1 MEYTKIFDNIILDNN
16 ITFLKNIKEVSNDDL
31 LNKEIYVKILDLEN
45 NKNDLSDVNQYESD
59 IFKRL
64 DNIEKLTFK
73 RPWNKLSK
81 EQKKIKLL
89 DFFKNHIIHNNK
101 NTDKIKKMI
110 LNDFDKNKLNSVK
123 KINYDI
129 FSAQI
134 VKIVNFEYNK
144 DTQEYSYCKK

>member
-31 LNKEIYVKILDLEN
+31 LNKEIYSKILDLEN
-45 NKNDLSDVNQYESD
+45 SKNNLSDVKEYESD

-81 EQKKIKLL
+81 EQKKKL
-89 DFFKNHIIHNNK
+89 
-101 NTDKIKKMI
+101 
-110 LNDFDKNKLNSVK
+110 
-123 KINYDI
+123 
-129 FSAQI
+129 
-134 VKIVNFEYNK
+134 
-144 DTQEYSYCKK
+144 SY